1 MNENQN
7 QRQQQYTFLN
17 LKKAIGSKGQTY
29 NAIVLEAFT
38 ARISEPRQAEG
49 NTVISISTPISG
61 RNKYITSFFGTEPS
75 ATQDGTVFAQ
85 VSLWGKLAERYI
97 HFSQKYPKAVLFVTG
112 SARIVES
119 QAKDGRVYKNLV
131 INADDFD
138 VKRIIEATAAPRQ
151 EAPTQNQPAPQPEPV
166 HQEQPDAMEGFI
178 PVGYSD
184 ADLPF

>member
-1 MNENQN
+1 MNEQN
-7 QRQQQYTFLN
+7 QRQQTYTFLN

-38 ARISEPRQAEG
+38 ARISEPRQVEG

-97 HFSQKYPKAVLFVTG
+97 HFSQKYPKAVLYVTG

-119 QAKDGRVYKNLV
+119 QAKDGRVFKNLIV
-131 INADDFD
+131 NADDFD
-138 VKRIIEATAAPRQ
+138 VKRIIEATDGKAEIELLDQ
-151 EAPTQNQPAPQPEPV
+151 TE
-166 HQEQPDAMEGFI
+166 I
-178 PVGYSD
+178 
-184 ADLPF
+184 DLR